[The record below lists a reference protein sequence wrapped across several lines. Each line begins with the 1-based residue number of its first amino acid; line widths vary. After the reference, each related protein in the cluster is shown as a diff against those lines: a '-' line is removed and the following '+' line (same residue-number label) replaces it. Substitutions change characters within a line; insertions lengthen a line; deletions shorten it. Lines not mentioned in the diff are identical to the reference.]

1 MNPSIIY
8 TGGDR
13 SEAYLVDLHSA
24 RMTTRPDGK
33 TNATHFPAAVFIADL
48 NAGELHT
55 EIHLEEMTP
64 GAVTVEKVRLLAP
77 RPCVYAIT
85 RKHADLGLGNR
96 NLDERAAVALLQLA
110 RAANAMNEDTGRET
124 WSFGDPVERG
134 GKTNWDQWR
143 FIAAWSWSHWQRHKI
158 PGALQW
164 EGMRRHGYPHS
175 PGTLRKMLADIGL
188 VTTRGK

>member
-1 MNPSIIY
+1 MKPAIIY

-13 SEAYLVDLHSA
+13 SEAHLVDLHSA
-24 RMTTRPDGK
+24 RMTTRPDEK
-33 TNATHFPAAVFIADL
+33 TATHFPAAVFIADL
-48 NAGELHT
+48 CAGELHT
-55 EIHLEEMTP
+55 EIDLEERTP
-64 GAVTVEKVRLLAP
+64 GTVTVERFRLLAP

-124 WSFGDPVERG
+124 WSFGEPVERG
-134 GKTNWDQWR
+134 GKVNWDQWR

-164 EGMRRHGYPHS
+164 EEMKRHGYPYS